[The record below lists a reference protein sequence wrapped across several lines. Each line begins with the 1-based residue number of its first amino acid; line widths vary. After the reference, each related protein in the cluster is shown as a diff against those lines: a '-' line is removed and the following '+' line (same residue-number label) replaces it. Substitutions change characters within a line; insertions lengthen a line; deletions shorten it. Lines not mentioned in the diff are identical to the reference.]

1 MATIAWAQGLITK
14 LVDWFT
20 RKRNLGLGM
29 LVCSST
35 ALVGLA
41 SGDFSVEIKGFA
53 GVLDAAKFSTG
64 GGFQGA
70 LLNLAVCAVLL
81 VWFLGAAMVLANWL
95 QELREATVNRV
106 LVVEMRGLE
115 DTTDHPLIRA
125 IPATLP
131 GRRVDRLVN
140 VRPLLT
146 GATPNVPEALKEI
159 DHIQRD
165 VRLAR
170 GDTAREHVKVVAG
183 GVMQVSLLFFAGTLL
198 GDSGKAVFMDW
209 DRTLGRWR
217 ELADADDGSRFAIS
231 GLQDVGKA
239 DEVVVAVSASY
250 ITDLKDIAATFP
262 GMPLVHLSRPN
273 PKPNTLWSEDTQ
285 AALGQQFLHT
295 LADLSNQGVK
305 VVHLVLAA
313 PSSLCL
319 RLGSVYDHRNHPQLR
334 CYQRE
339 RDQTPA
345 YPWSVQMPTA
355 LQSVEYRPTRPAPQ

>member
-1 MATIAWAQGLITK
+1 MARIAWAQGLITK

-20 RKRNLGLGM
+20 RKRNLGLSLIRYSIAG
-29 LVCSST
+29 LVT
-35 ALVGLA
+35 LA
-41 SGDFSVEIKGFA
+41 AGDFAFEMQGIA
-53 GVLDAAKFSTG
+53 GGLGEFKFSTG
-64 GGFQGA
+64 GGLQGILLNIGVCA
-70 LLNLAVCAVLL
+70 LLGTTALGTLMVAVS
-81 VWFLGAAMVLANWL
+81 WL

-125 IPATLP
+125 IPAALP

-165 VRLAR
+165 IRLAR

-198 GDSGKAVFMDW
+198 GDSGKALFMDW

-231 GLQDVGKA
+231 GMEDVGNSE
-239 DEVVVAVSASY
+239 EVVIAVSASY
-250 ITDLKDIAATFP
+250 MADLKDIAATFP
-262 GMPLVHLSRPN
+262 DMPVVQLSRPN
-273 PKPNTLWSEDTQ
+273 PKPNTLWSEGTQ
-285 AALGQQFLHT
+285 VALAQQFLHT
-295 LADLSNQGVK
+295 LADLSNRGIK

-319 RLGSVYDHRNHPQLR
+319 RLGSVYDHRNHPRLR

-355 LQSVEYRPTRPAPQ
+355 LQPVEYCPTSLAIT

>member
-1 MATIAWAQGLITK
+1 MTVITWAQAQISK

-20 RKRNLGLGM
+20 RKRNLGLG
-29 LVCSST
+29 LLTCST
-35 ALVGLA
+35 TVLIVLI
-41 SGDFSVEIKGFA
+41 SGDFSFEINGFA
-53 GVLDAAKFSTG
+53 GILEVVKFSTSG
-64 GGFQGA
+64 GLQGT
-70 LLNLAVCAVLL
+70 LQNLAICAVLL
-81 VWFLGAAMVLANWL
+81 VWIFGAAMVLVSWF
-95 QELREATVNRV
+95 QERREVSLNRI

-115 DTTDHPLIRA
+115 DTTDHPLISA
-125 IPATLP
+125 IPAALP

-146 GATPNVPEALKEI
+146 GASPNVPEALKEI

-170 GDTAREHVKVVAG
+170 GDTAREHVKVVVG

-217 ELADADDGSRFAIS
+217 ELADADDGSRFTIS

-250 ITDLKDIAATFP
+250 IADLKDIASTFP
-262 GMPLVHLSRPN
+262 DMPVVHLSRPH

-285 AALGQQFLHT
+285 AALAQQFLHT

-319 RLGSVYDHRNHPQLR
+319 RFGSVYDHRNHPQLL

-345 YPWSVQMPTA
+345 YPWSIQMPTA
-355 LQSVEYRPTRPAPQ
+355 LQSVEYRPTRQAPQ

>member
-1 MATIAWAQGLITK
+1 MATKAWVQGQITK
-14 LVDWFT
+14 LVEWFT
-20 RKRNLGLGM
+20 RRRNQGLSLFRYSIFG
-29 LVCSST
+29 LV
-35 ALVGLA
+35 ALA
-41 SGDFSVEIKGFA
+41 AGDFAFEMQGTTGGF
-53 GVLDAAKFSTG
+53 GSLKFSTAG
-64 GGFQGA
+64 GLQGT
-70 LLNLAVCAVLL
+70 LFNIGVCVLL
-81 VWFLGAAMVLANWL
+81 STMALGILMVVFSWL
-95 QELREATVNRV
+95 QEHREAAVSRV

-115 DTTDHPLIRA
+115 DTTDHPLISA
-125 IPATLP
+125 IPAALP

-146 GATPNVPEALKEI
+146 GTTPNVSEALKEI
-159 DHIQRD
+159 GHIQRD

-198 GDSGKAVFMDW
+198 GDSGKAIFMDW

-231 GLQDVGKA
+231 GYKDVGKSG
-239 DEVVVAVSASY
+239 EVVVAVSASY
-250 ITDLKDIAATFP
+250 AADLKGIAATFP

-273 PKPNTLWSEDTQ
+273 PKPNTLWSEDAQ
-285 AALGQQFLHT
+285 AALAQQFLHT
-295 LADLSNQGVK
+295 LAELSNQSVK
-305 VVHLVLAA
+305 VVHLVLVA

-319 RLGSVYDHRNHPQLR
+319 RLGSVYDHRNHPTLR
-334 CYQRE
+334 CYQHE

-355 LQSVEYRPTRPAPQ
+355 LQPVEYRPTRPASK

>member
-1 MATIAWAQGLITK
+1 MTWAKGLISK
-14 LVDWFT
+14 LVDWRT
-20 RKRNLGLGM
+20 RKRNLGLG
-29 LVCSST
+29 LLSVSGL

-64 GGFQGA
+64 GGLQGV

-81 VWFLGAAMVLANWL
+81 VFVLGAALVLVSWL
-95 QELREATVNRV
+95 EERHEAKVNRV

-115 DTTDHPLIRA
+115 DTTDHPLKNS
-125 IPATLP
+125 IPAALP
-131 GRRVDRLVN
+131 GRRIDRLIN

-146 GATPNVPEALKEI
+146 GANPNVPEALQELGHL
-159 DHIQRD
+159 DRE

-319 RLGSVYDHRNHPQLR
+319 RLGSVYDHRNHPQLL

>member
-1 MATIAWAQGLITK
+1 MATIAWAQGQISK
-14 LVDWFT
+14 LVDWVT
-20 RKRNLGLGM
+20 RKRNLGLG
-29 LVCSST
+29 LFRYSVV
-35 ALVGLA
+35 ALVAIAAGDIALEMQGVAGGL
-41 SGDFSVEIKGFA
+41 GTF
-53 GVLDAAKFSTG
+53 KFSTG
-64 GGFQGA
+64 GGLQG
-70 LLNLAVCAVLL
+70 LLLTIAVCVFVLTGISGAV
-81 VWFLGAAMVLANWL
+81 MVLVSWRH
-95 QELREATVNRV
+95 ELREADVNRV
-106 LVVEMRGLE
+106 VVVEMRGLE
-115 DTTDHPLIRA
+115 DTTDHPLKNA
-125 IPATLP
+125 ISAAFP

-146 GATPNVPEALKEI
+146 GATPNVPEALKEL

-183 GVMQVSLLFFAGTLL
+183 GVMQVSLLFFVGTLL

-231 GLQDVGKA
+231 GLDDAGTTDA
-239 DEVVVAVSASY
+239 VVLAVSASY
-250 ITDLKDIAATFP
+250 AADLEDIAATFP
-262 GMPLVHLSRPN
+262 SMPVVHLSRPN

-285 AALGQQFLHT
+285 TALAQQFLGT
-295 LADLSNQGVK
+295 LADLNNIGVK
-305 VVHLVLAA
+305 TVHLVLAA

-319 RLGSVYDHRNHPQLR
+319 RLGSVYDHRNHPKLR

-339 RDQTPA
+339 RDQAPP

-355 LQSVEYRPTRPAPQ
+355 LKSVEYMTT

>member
-1 MATIAWAQGLITK
+1 MATIAGAQGLVTK

-20 RKRNLGLGM
+20 RKRNLGLS
-29 LVCSST
+29 LIRYSI
-35 ALVGLA
+35 AGLA
-41 SGDFSVEIKGFA
+41 ALAAGDFAFEMQGIA
-53 GVLDAAKFSTG
+53 GGLGVFKFSTG
-64 GGFQGA
+64 GGLQGT
-70 LLNLAVCAVLL
+70 LLNIGVCSLL
-81 VWFLGAAMVLANWL
+81 GTTALGTLMVTVSWF

-231 GLQDVGKA
+231 GLVEVGKA
-239 DEVVVAVSASY
+239 DEVVVAISASY
-250 ITDLKDIAATFP
+250 AADLKDIAATFP
-262 GMPLVHLSRPN
+262 GMHVVHLYRPN
-273 PKPNTLWSEDTQ
+273 PKPNTLWSEDAQ
-285 AALGQQFLHT
+285 AALAQQFLDT

>member
-1 MATIAWAQGLITK
+1 MATKVWAQGQITK

-20 RKRNLGLGM
+20 RKRNLGLG
-29 LVCSST
+29 LLGCSSI
-35 ALVGLA
+35 ALAGLVA
-41 SGDFSVEIKGFA
+41 GDFSLEINGFA

-64 GGFQGA
+64 GGLQGG
-70 LLNLAVCAVLL
+70 LLNLAVCVVLL
-81 VWFLGAAMVLANWL
+81 VWFLGAAMVFASWML
-95 QELREATVNRV
+95 ERREANLNRV

-115 DTTDHPLIRA
+115 DTTDHPLISA
-125 IPATLP
+125 IPAALP

-146 GATPNVPEALKEI
+146 GATPNVSEALKEI
-159 DHIQRD
+159 GHIQRD

-198 GDSGKAVFMDW
+198 GDSGKAIFMDW

-231 GLQDVGKA
+231 GYQDVGKS

-250 ITDLKDIAATFP
+250 AADLKGIAATFP

-273 PKPNTLWSEDTQ
+273 PKPNTLWSEDAQ
-285 AALGQQFLHT
+285 AALAQQFLHT
-295 LADLSNQGVK
+295 LAELSNQSVK
-305 VVHLVLAA
+305 VVHLVLVA

-319 RLGSVYDHRNHPQLR
+319 RLGSVYDHRNHPTLR
-334 CYQRE
+334 CYQHE

-355 LQSVEYRPTRPAPQ
+355 LQPVEYRPTRPASK